1 VVNRQGVKID
11 HEIRPT
17 LEGILDGRDEMLETA
32 LNLIEANTE
41 EE

>member
-1 VVNRQGVKID
+1 MNRQGVKID

-17 LEGILDGRDEMLETA
+17 LEGIRDGRDEMLEAA
-32 LNLIEANTE
+32 LRLIEEKTE